1 MTRLSLKESLFL
13 GFCAVFILLF
23 RVVLRLHLHIPGHS
37 MLFTVFFLFL
47 ARGCVDYRG
56 ASTCT
61 GLLAGIGAFALGLGK
76 IGPILI
82 PAFVLPGVVID
93 LGALLLPK
101 LFSSF
106 FLCVLVAASASATK
120 FIITLSQDLLL
131 GMDKKVLVQHAAF
144 EAGTAMVFGI
154 LAGLCVVPVIRRL
167 KAYGLVGGNMP
178 KASAGMYNREGEK
191 K

>member
-1 MTRLSLKESLFL
+1 MRRLSLKESLFL

-37 MLFTVFFLFL
+37 MLFTIFFLFL

-61 GLLAGIGAFALGLGK
+61 GLLAGLGAFALGLGK
-76 IGPILI
+76 MGPVLI

-93 LGALLLPK
+93 LGVMLIPK
-101 LFSSF
+101 MFNSYV
-106 FLCVLVAASASATK
+106 LCVLVAVSASATK
-120 FIITLSQDLLL
+120 FIITLIQDLLL
-131 GMDKKVLVQHAAF
+131 GMDKTVMVQHAAF
-144 EAGTAMVFGI
+144 EAGTAMLFGT

-167 KAYGLVGGNMP
+167 EAYGLVGRNMP
-178 KASAGMYNREGEK
+178 KSSAGIEK
-191 K
+191 R